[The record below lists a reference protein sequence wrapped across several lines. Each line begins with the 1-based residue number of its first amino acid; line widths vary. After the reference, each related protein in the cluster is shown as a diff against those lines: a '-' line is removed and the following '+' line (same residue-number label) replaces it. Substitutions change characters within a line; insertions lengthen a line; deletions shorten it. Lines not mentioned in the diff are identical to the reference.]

1 MPPALIER
9 TKEVFPS
16 SKYSFGYGY
25 GLTESGAITII
36 NWGENLK
43 TNPASPGQVMPTVHV
58 ELRDEDGQVILDD
71 TKEGEI
77 FVRSPSVMLGYF
89 NNPEASSESLLAD
102 RWLKTGDWGFKEGH
116 LFFISSRRTDLILRG
131 AENVYPQEI
140 ELVLDLHPMVE
151 ESAVIGLPHEDLGQE
166 VTAVIKLVNFDIA
179 KTSFHRLR
187 EELSTWVASKLAD
200 FKVPSKWIFS
210 DQPLPRNASGKLMK
224 HVLMDSSKNTM
235 VEENE

>member
-43 TNPASPGQVMPTVHV
+43 SNPTSPGQVMPTVHV
-58 ELRDEDGQVILDD
+58 ELRDEAGQVILDD
-71 TKEGEI
+71 KKEGEI

-116 LFFISSRRTDLILRG
+116 LFFISARRTDLILRG

-166 VTAVIKLVNFDIA
+166 VTAVIKPANSDIN
-179 KTSFHRLR
+179 K

-200 FKVPSKWIFS
+200 FKVPSKWIFA

-224 HVLMDSSKNTM
+224 HVLIDSSKNTM

>member
-9 TKEVFPS
+9 TKITFPN

-36 NWGENLK
+36 NWGDSLAD
-43 TNPASPGQVMPTVHV
+43 NPSSPGQAMPTIHI
-58 ELRDEDGQVILDD
+58 EIRDEEGQVIKEDR
-71 TKEGEI
+71 KEGEI

-89 NNPEASSESLLAD
+89 NNLEATNESLLED
-102 RWLKTGDWGFKEGH
+102 RWLKTGDFGYQEGH

-140 ELVLDLHPMVE
+140 EIILDLHPMVE
-151 ESAVIGLPHEDLGQE
+151 ESAVIGLPHDDLGQE
-166 VTAVIKLVNFDIA
+166 VAAVVRGTNP
-179 KTSFHRLR
+179 S
-187 EELSTWVASKLAD
+187 LSEQDLSNWVATQLAD

-210 DQPLPRNASGKLMK
+210 DHPLPRNASGKLMK
-224 HVLMDSSKNTM
+224 HVLIDASKNTM
-235 VEENE
+235 VDENE